1 MLKQHL
7 QLKLAQ
13 KLSPQQI
20 QLMKLIQLPTQAF
33 EQRIRQELEENPA
46 LEKGKEA
53 LESDVNDDFE
63 DDLYDNDSQE
73 IDAQDVNIDDYLSD
87 DEIPDY
93 KTQSN
98 NYAEQEEREIPYA
111 AGQSF
116 YQSLIDQLNQQMTT
130 EREWLIGAFLIGS
143 IDESGYL
150 RRPMLDLLDDLA
162 FNENLIASEQEV
174 AQVIIQH
181 LHKLDPAGVGART
194 LEECLLIQLSRKTPT
209 EAVKNAVLLLTE
221 AFDAF
226 TKKHYDKIMTRLKWH
241 EEILRDALNEIEK
254 LNPKPGSAFTEQ
266 GKITEHI
273 IPDFTL
279 LVQDGSIDIQLN
291 GRNAPE
297 LHVSQTY
304 QTLMHTYKDGAD
316 KTPSLKEAVTF
327 IKHKLDAAQWFIDA
341 IKQRQ
346 ETLIKTMSAI
356 VAHQKEYFL
365 TGDET
370 KIKPL
375 ILKDIAQEIQMDI
388 STVSRVVN
396 SKYVDTPYGTHLVK
410 YYFSEGMKNEQG
422 EDISTKEIKTI
433 LAHIIES
440 EDKSAPLNDD
450 QLTSILKEKGY
461 PIARRTVAKYREQ
474 LGLPVAR
481 LRKAL

>member
-174 AQVIIQH
+174 DQVIIQY

-241 EEILRDALNEIEK
+241 EETLRDALNEIEK

-346 ETLIKTMSAI
+346 DTLIKTMSAI

>member
-98 NYAEQEEREIPYA
+98 NYAEQDEREIPYA

-241 EEILRDALNEIEK
+241 EETLRDALNEIEK

-297 LHVSQTY
+297 LHVSQAY

-346 ETLIKTMSAI
+346 DTLIKTMSAI

>member
-162 FNENLIASEQEV
+162 FNENLIAGEQEV

-241 EEILRDALNEIEK
+241 EETLRDALNEIEK

-346 ETLIKTMSAI
+346 DTLIKTMSAI

>member
-53 LESDVNDDFE
+53 LDSHVNDDFE

>member
-162 FNENLIASEQEV
+162 FNENLIVSEQEV

-297 LHVSQTY
+297 LHVSQAY

>member
-241 EEILRDALNEIEK
+241 EETLRDALNEIEK

-346 ETLIKTMSAI
+346 DTFIKTMSAI